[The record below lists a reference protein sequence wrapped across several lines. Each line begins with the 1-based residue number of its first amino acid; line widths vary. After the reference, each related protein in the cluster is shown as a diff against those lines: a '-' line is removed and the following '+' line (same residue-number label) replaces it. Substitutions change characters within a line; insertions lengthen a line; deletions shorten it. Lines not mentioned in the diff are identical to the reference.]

1 MRIIKS
7 DKAISFFTLTANDQH
22 YKHVAHLRCTK
33 MSQSTNDNASIDAR
47 IRTQRATDYSVV
59 LCSRFFFLS
68 FLFLIIHFF
77 KIFFYETKT

>member
-1 MRIIKS
+1 MDAYI
-7 DKAISFFTLTANDQH
+7 TYNDQH

-68 FLFLIIHFF
+68 FLFFNYSLF
-77 KIFFYETKT
+77 